1 MRGAAANPSHYRVR
15 AVHISQFANP
25 LQGQTHI
32 PQYVSVSYLLPNPY
46 GFEFWENRVLYLE
59 KMYTA
64 EHAEVIQEYH

>member
-46 GFEFWENRVLYLE
+46 GFEF
-59 KMYTA
+59 
-64 EHAEVIQEYH
+64 